1 MPIIKIAQFSDL
13 HYCPDKLEEADKCFS
28 AGVTEAIQRG
38 VDAVIITG
46 DSTDHALDA
55 HSPATRALAAQLK
68 RLSRV
73 CPVLMLQG
81 TFSHE
86 PPGFLRMISM
96 VSEKYPISVA
106 DGISQ
111 WAFVPGTGFT
121 QITAEGIKDS
131 SPATMVVS
139 AIPTLNKS
147 SVASLCEGVVDA
159 AGEHARNI
167 ISGIIRG
174 WADFHLAQRR
184 LGRATVVLSH
194 GTVFNSISEHGVPMA
209 GTDHE
214 LGVDTLFA
222 SQANAVMLGHIHK
235 HQHWVEDG
243 RVIAYP
249 GSIGRFHHGEIGNKG
264 WIEWTINTVSPEE
277 GRPGEEGTQID
288 FVHTPS
294 RKNVDI
300 VFDGPP
306 DLDLIKTRAVECEGA
321 YVRIRYTVDEEHR
334 HNVDRAAIRLILEK
348 AADLKIEGTTLVVQR
363 QRAQGISTASMGD
376 KLRLWATVTGTP
388 DVVVLGEKL
397 QLLETTPASEI
408 ADAVVAKVTA
418 VA

>member
-1 MPIIKIAQFSDL
+1 MPTIKIAQFSDL
-13 HYCPDKLEEADKCFS
+13 HYCPNHLEEADRCFT
-28 AGVTEAIQRG
+28 AGVTEAISRG

-96 VSEKYPISVA
+96 VNEDYPISVA

-111 WAFVPGTGFT
+111 WALVPNLGFIQLRGTDV
-121 QITAEGIKDS
+121 ES
-131 SPATMVVS
+131 SATMVVS
-139 AIPTLNKS
+139 AMPTLNKAA
-147 SVASLCEGVVDA
+147 VASLCEGVVDA
-159 AGEHARNI
+159 ASEHARGI

-174 WADFHLAQRR
+174 WADFHLEQRR
-184 LGRATVVLSH
+184 QGRATVVLSH

-214 LGVDTLFA
+214 LGVDTLFG

-235 HQHWVEDG
+235 HQQWEEGG

-249 GSIGRFHHGEIGNKG
+249 GSIGRFHHGEIGEKG
-264 WIEWTINTVSPEE
+264 WIEWTINTLSSEQDAM
-277 GRPGEEGTQID
+277 EEGTSLD
-288 FVHTPS
+288 FVPTPS

-306 DLDLIKTRAVECEGA
+306 DLDVIKARAVECEGA
-321 YVRIRYTVDEEHR
+321 YVRIQYAVDEEYR

-348 AADLKIEGTTLVVQR
+348 AADLKIEGKILIVTR
-363 QRAQGISTASMGD
+363 QRAQGISTVSMGD

-388 DVVVLGEKL
+388 DVDALGERL

-408 ADAVVAKVTA
+408 AEALVAKVTA